1 MELKNITYRY
11 NPLLER
17 KEVYLDIDH
26 SSEGSTPSRIAVRDA
41 LAKHFGVDPA
51 CVVVRKVETRT
62 GTMVAKVE
70 AHVYDRPETALSVE
84 PEHILRKNKLL
95 PEEGGEKSAS

>member
-17 KEVYLDIDH
+17 KEVYLDVDH
-26 SSEGSTPSRIAVRDA
+26 SSEGSTPSRMAIRDA

-62 GTMVAKVE
+62 GAMMAKVE
-70 AHVYDRPETALSVE
+70 AHVYDRPDIALSVE
-84 PEHILRKNKLL
+84 PEHVLRKNKLL
-95 PEEGGEKSAS
+95 PEGGEKSAP